1 MKELIAHPIRS
12 TILALLFTLALMIIN
27 IPYNGKA
34 MDVDIP
40 KNTALHNAAGSA
52 NAWDLPPMILNDLNG
67 QQRNL
72 YDWHGKVIILNFWAS
87 WCAPCQEEVPGLIAL
102 QKRFA
107 QQGLQVVGVGMDET
121 RKLENFAR
129 TLGIN
134 YPVLVADPDHG
145 GRLMQQWGNR
155 LGIIPFTVVIDRSGR
170 LSYKRAGIFDD
181 EVFEVF
187 VKPLLEN
194 PRTI

>member
-1 MKELIAHPIRS
+1 MKELVNRSAHS
-12 TILALLFTLALMIIN
+12 MSFALVFALALPVLSYSSNAI
-27 IPYNGKA
+27 
-34 MDVDIP
+34 DIGSS
-40 KNTALHNAAGSA
+40 KNTGALNTAGSA

-67 QQRNL
+67 HQRNL

-87 WCAPCQEEVPGLIAL
+87 WCAPCQEEVPGLIEL

-145 GRLMQQWGNR
+145 GRLMEQWGNH

-181 EVFEVF
+181 EVFDVF
-187 VKPLLEN
+187 VKPLLES